1 LQDPSLSQKH
11 HQNLVSLVTPSFLNC
26 LIQLSL
32 ADIITPINGA
42 VKPEELSQSK
52 SARIPVY
59 GGSLRT
65 IKIPKNPSFSRPLEF
80 YLMKN
85 QFRRN
90 GERTKTINRGFTPT
104 PLFFP

>member
-11 HQNLVSLVTPSFLNC
+11 HQNLVSLVTPSFFNC

-32 ADIITPINGA
+32 ADIITPINGG
-42 VKPEELSQSK
+42 VKPEELSQGK

-65 IKIPKNPSFSRPLEF
+65 IKIPKKPFV
-80 YLMKN
+80 
-85 QFRRN
+85 
-90 GERTKTINRGFTPT
+90 
-104 PLFFP
+104 FPPMGILSYEKPVPEKW